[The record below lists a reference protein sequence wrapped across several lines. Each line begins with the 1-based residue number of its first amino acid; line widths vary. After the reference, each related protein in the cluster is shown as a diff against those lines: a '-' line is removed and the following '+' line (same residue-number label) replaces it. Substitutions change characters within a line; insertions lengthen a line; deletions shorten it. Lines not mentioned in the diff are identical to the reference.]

1 MSERRISYLNRTYD
15 DFKSA
20 LIEISKKYYPDL
32 SIDYTDASVGSWLI
46 DLNADA
52 ADALSYHIDRVFQET
67 NINSAQEANSL
78 FNIARNNGFKVPG
91 PKGAMAEVRFSCIL
105 PKTSTASEKHD
116 EPDWSY
122 APIIKRGTKVASSTQ
137 SFELLYD
144 INFAE
149 AFNDDGFSDRT
160 ITPVFDASGSVS
172 KFRITKLAV
181 VVAGESRVYKQVVTS
196 RDIKPFMEIL
206 LPVEDVMNVES
217 VLMKD
222 GNALQAFPS
231 YGEFYMPEETS
242 DRYPTTTRFFE
253 VESLIQQNR
262 WGDVTEKDTDENLT
276 PVAYKYGYFT
286 PNGIIP
292 TYSITKGEWK
302 PLKHKFMTEFTDNG
316 YLKVIFGAGFDKGT
330 LGQDLSEASD
340 FAKYQ
345 IMRTI
350 NNDSLGVLPNPGT
363 TIFILYRS
371 GGGKASN
378 LAKGAIN
385 TISTLNI
392 EMKPVSDTTGA
403 TVNSSIKSSIS
414 VESTTPSVS
423 GKDMPTPEELKYM
436 IKYNSGSQ
444 ERCVTVKD
452 YIDRVLEMPAR
463 YGTPFRVGAAE
474 DNNKI
479 MLYLLGID
487 YRGKLDSVLPVTL
500 IDNIQNYL
508 SAYRMINDFVEIK
521 SGKIINLSFEVDAY
535 IDRNYN
541 KADVVQNIINTVKD
555 YMDINKHQ
563 MGDDIFIGDI
573 EKEISKVDGVLN
585 LIDVRVYNECDG
597 VKYSSTQ
604 TTQEVVV
611 ETSCYKD
618 GDNTST
624 NNRLKLDL
632 EASDGI
638 IYSDGDTMLEIKYP
652 NESDIRV
659 KIKER

>member
-46 DLNADA
+46 DINADA

-78 FNIARNNGFKVPG
+78 FNLARNNGFKIPG
-91 PKGAMAEVRFSCIL
+91 PKGAMAEVRFTCIL
-105 PKTSTASEKHD
+105 PKTSTEAGKHD

-122 APIIKRGTKVASSTQ
+122 APVIKRGTKVASSTQ

-172 KFRITKLAV
+172 KFKITKLAV

-242 DRYPTTTRFFE
+242 ERYPTTTRFFE

-262 WGDVTEKDTDENLT
+262 WGDVTEKDTNENLV

-286 PNGIIP
+286 TSGIVP

-363 TIFILYRS
+363 TIFVLYRS
-371 GGGKASN
+371 GGGSASN

-392 EMKPVSDTTGA
+392 EMKSVSDTNGA
-403 TVNSSIKSSIS
+403 MVNSSIKSSIS

-423 GKDMPTPEELKYM
+423 GKDMPTPEELRYM

-487 YRGKLDSVLPVTL
+487 YRGKLDAVLPVTL

-508 SAYRMINDFVEIK
+508 SGYRMINDFVEIK

-541 KADVVQNIINTVKD
+541 KADVVQNIINTVKE

-624 NNRLKLDL
+624 NNRLRIDL

-659 KIKER
+659 RIKER

>member
-1 MSERRISYLNRTYD
+1 MSEKRISYLNRTYD

-32 SIDYTDASVGSWLI
+32 TIDYTDASVGSWLI
-46 DLNADA
+46 DINADA

-67 NINSAQEANSL
+67 NINSAQEPNSL
-78 FNIARNNGFKVPG
+78 FNIARNNGFKIPG
-91 PKGAMAEVRFSCIL
+91 PKGAMAEVRFTCIL
-105 PKTSTASEKHD
+105 PKTGTEAAKHD

-122 APIIKRGTKVASSTQ
+122 APVIKRGTKVASSTQ

-144 INFAE
+144 IDFGE
-149 AFNDDGFSDRT
+149 AFDDNGFSDRT
-160 ITPVFDASGSVS
+160 ITPIFNANGSINKYKV
-172 KFRITKLAV
+172 TKLAV
-181 VVAGESRVYKQVVTS
+181 VVAGESRVYKQAINQ

-206 LPVEDVMNVES
+206 LPVENVMNVES
-217 VLMKD
+217 VLVKE

-231 YGEFYMPEETS
+231 YGEFYMPEERME
-242 DRYPTTTRFFE
+242 DKYPTTTRFFE

-262 WGDVTEKDTDENLT
+262 WGDVTEKDTNENVV
-276 PVAYKYGYFT
+276 PVAYKYGYYT
-286 PNGIIP
+286 EDGTIVP

-316 YLKVIFGAGFDKGT
+316 YLKVIFGAGFDAGT

-340 FAKYQ
+340 FYKYQ

-350 NNDSLGVLPNPGT
+350 NNDCLGVLPEPGT
-363 TIFILYRS
+363 TVFILYRA
-371 GGGKASN
+371 GGGKSSN

-385 TISTLNI
+385 TITTLNI
-392 EMKPVSDTTGA
+392 EMKKMSDSQSA
-403 TVNSSIKSSIS
+403 TVNSTIKSSIS

-423 GKDMPTPEELKYM
+423 GKDMPTPDELRYM
-436 IKYNSGSQ
+436 IKYNSGAQ

-452 YIDRVLEMPAR
+452 YIDRVLQMPPK

-487 YRGKLDSVLPVTL
+487 YRGKLDATLPIALV
-500 IDNIQNYL
+500 DNIQNYL
-508 SAYRMINDFVEIK
+508 TGYRMINDYVEMK

-541 KADVVQNIINTVKD
+541 KADVVQNIIKTVTE

-611 ETSCYKD
+611 ESSCEKE
-618 GDNTST
+618 GEATT
-624 NNRLKLDL
+624 ETNRLRLDL

-638 IYSDGDTMLEIKYP
+638 IYSDGDTMLEIKY
-652 NESDIRV
+652 DTDVRV
-659 KIKER
+659 RIKER

>member
-1 MSERRISYLNRTYD
+1 MSEKRISYLNRTYD

-32 SIDYTDASVGSWLI
+32 DINYTDASVGSWLI
-46 DLNADA
+46 DINADA

-67 NINSAQEANSL
+67 NINSAQEPNSL
-78 FNIARNNGFKVPG
+78 FNLARNNGFKIPG
-91 PKGAMAEVRFSCIL
+91 PKGAMAEVRFTCIL
-105 PKTSTASEKHD
+105 PKTSTEAAKHD

-137 SFELLYD
+137 NFELLYD

-149 AFNDDGFSDRT
+149 AFDDNGFSDRT
-160 ITPVFDASGSVS
+160 ITPIFDANGAINKYRV
-172 KFRITKLAV
+172 TKLAV
-181 VVAGESRVYKQVVTS
+181 VVAGESRVYKQVVNQ

-217 VLMKD
+217 VVVKE

-231 YGEFYMPEETS
+231 YGEFYMPEETMEK
-242 DRYPTTTRFFE
+242 YPTTTRFFE

-262 WGDVTEKDTDENLT
+262 WGDVTEKDTDENVV
-276 PVAYKYGYFT
+276 PVAYKYGYYT
-286 PNGIIP
+286 EDGTIIP

-316 YLKVIFGAGFDKGT
+316 YLKVIFGAGFDAGT

-340 FAKYQ
+340 FYKYQ

-350 NNDSLGVLPNPGT
+350 NNDCLGVLPEPGT
-363 TIFILYRS
+363 TVFVLYRA

-385 TISTLNI
+385 TITTLNI
-392 EMKPVSDTTGA
+392 EMKSVNDNQSA
-403 TVNSSIKSSIS
+403 MVNSTIKSSIS

-423 GKDMPTPEELKYM
+423 GKDMPTPDELRYM
-436 IKYNSGSQ
+436 IKYNSGAQ

-452 YIDRVLEMPAR
+452 YIDRVLEMPPK
-463 YGTPFRVGAAE
+463 YGTPFRVGASE

-479 MLYLLGID
+479 MLYLLGLD
-487 YRGKLDSVLPVTL
+487 YRGKLDATLPIMLV
-500 IDNIQNYL
+500 DNIQNYL
-508 SAYRMINDFVEIK
+508 SGYRMINDYVEMK

-541 KADVVQNIINTVKD
+541 KADVVQNIIKTITE

-611 ETSCYKD
+611 ESSCEKE
-618 GDNTST
+618 GEST
-624 NNRLKLDL
+624 TETHRLRLDL

-638 IYSDGDTMLEIKYP
+638 IYSDGDTMLEVKY
-652 NESDIRV
+652 DTDVRV
-659 KIKER
+659 RIKER